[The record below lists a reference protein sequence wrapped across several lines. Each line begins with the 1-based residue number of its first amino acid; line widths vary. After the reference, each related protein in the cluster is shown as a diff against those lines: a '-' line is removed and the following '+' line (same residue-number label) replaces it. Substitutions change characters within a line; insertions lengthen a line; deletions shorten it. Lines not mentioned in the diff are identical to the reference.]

1 MRDIDRVDCQKLFPR
16 DDMSNIEGITT
27 RSGESSGLRL
37 SKGNIL
43 WRGCWQYL
51 TCGVTS
57 KHVHRVRAMFGCT
70 MMSVL
75 GACWGAES
83 TALHGTCVENYCGG
97 CFCHLSSLIVAH
109 GARRQ
114 ASNCRGGGWVLGPG
128 VFDEFDWNDGVKK
141 SRYFLTGGGGHIRKP
156 FYSCSSNLSALW
168 LICHLPS

>member
-70 MMSVL
+70 MMCVGSMLRGWEHSLARDLCRELLWRMFLSPIRTDCGLWGKTSSIQLQRGRLSLRSRCFRWVWLEWWCEKIQVL
-75 GACWGAES
+75 S
-83 TALHGTCVENYCGG
+83 H
-97 CFCHLSSLIVAH
+97 
-109 GARRQ
+109 R
-114 ASNCRGGGWVLGPG
+114 
-128 VFDEFDWNDGVKK
+128 
-141 SRYFLTGGGGHIRKP
+141 GGHIRKP
-156 FYSCSSNLSALW
+156 FYSCSPNLSALY